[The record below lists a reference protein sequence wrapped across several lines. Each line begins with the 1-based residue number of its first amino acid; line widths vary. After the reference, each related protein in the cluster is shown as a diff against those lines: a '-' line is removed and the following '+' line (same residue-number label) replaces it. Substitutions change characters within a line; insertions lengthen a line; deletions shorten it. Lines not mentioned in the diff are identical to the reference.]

1 MLNNHMTG
9 TMKASP
15 GVFFMALREFLRN
28 RANKEIAVHNA
39 VTISVNF

>member
-15 GVFFMALREFLRN
+15 GGFFFMALGEFLGKIN
-28 RANKEIAVHNA
+28 LL
-39 VTISVNF
+39 S